1 MKRLLLIQISCFL
14 LFLTVGSCTSAEKMT
29 NDRRQDFTAGWTFH
43 LGDDSAASRPDY
55 DDTAWRILNL
65 PHDWAIE
72 GEFSRDNPSG
82 TGGGALPGGIG
93 WYRKTFTVDK
103 ADEGKRLYIDFDGV
117 YMNSEVFINGHSLG
131 VRPYGYVSFSYDLT
145 PYIKWG
151 GKNVV
156 AVRVDN
162 GEQPNSRWY
171 SGCGIYR
178 NVWLTKL
185 NPVHIAQWGTFIT
198 AEDVLKN
205 SARLNIRT
213 KIQYDA
219 AAQLQDSVKQA
230 DGTYVVFDSEIVPL
244 ADVVLQSRLM
254 DAEGNVVGEVASELQ
269 VIPTCLNEVEQE
281 IVVKNPNLWSVN
293 TPYIYKVNSILID
306 KTTGK
311 VLDNYCTNTG
321 IRTFRFDAQKG
332 FILNGERLKINGV
345 CMHHDLGCL
354 GAAVNIR
361 AIERQLEILQEMG
374 CNGIRCSH
382 NPPSPELLD
391 LCDRMGFI
399 VMDETFDMWRKRKT
413 AHDYSRYFNEWH
425 ERDLTDLI
433 LRDRNHPSVFIWS
446 IGNEVLEQWSDA
458 KADTLTLEQANLIL
472 NFGHDQSML
481 AKEGEM
487 SVNSLLTKKLAD
499 MVKALDSTRP
509 VTAGCNEPNPNN
521 HLFRSGVLDLIGFN
535 YHDDWFAGVPE
546 KFPGKPFI
554 VAESVSAL
562 MTRGYY
568 RMPSDETVICPE
580 RWDKPYFD
588 DSFSCSSYDNCHVPW
603 GNSHEGTMRH
613 VKNNDF
619 ISGQY
624 VWTGFDYLGE
634 PTPYGWPAR
643 SSYFGIVDL
652 AGFPK
657 DVYYLYQSEWHPEKK
672 VLHLFPH
679 WNWTPGQD
687 IDMWAYYNNADEVE
701 LFVNGES
708 QGVRTKGKDD
718 FHVVW
723 RVKYEPGV
731 VKVVSRKDGK
741 TVLEKE
747 IHTAGE
753 PAQIRLTADRNEI
766 KSDGRDLS
774 FVTVEVLDKDG
785 NLCPNA
791 DNQIMFDVQGAGFI
805 AGVDNGSPVSMEKFK
820 ADHRRAFYGKCL
832 AVIQSDGK
840 SGGIKLTA
848 TSEGLKTAVTAIKAK

>member
-1 MKRLLLIQISCFL
+1 ML
-14 LFLTVGSCTSAEKMT
+14 LFLILGGCTSAERVT
-29 NDRRQDFTAGWTFH
+29 DSRRQDFTADWTFH

-82 TGGGALPGGIG
+82 TVGGALPGGIG

-145 PYIKWG
+145 PHIKWG

-162 GEQPNSRWY
+162 AEQPNSRWY

-198 AEDVLKN
+198 AEDVSKN

-213 KIQYDA
+213 KIQYDV

-254 DAEGNVVGEVASELQ
+254 DAEGHVVGEVASELQ
-269 VIPTCLNEVEQE
+269 VIPACPNEVEQE
-281 IVVKNPNLWSVN
+281 IVVKTPNLWSVN
-293 TPYIYKVNSILID
+293 TPYIYKVHSILID

-521 HLFRSGVLDLIGFN
+521 HLFRSGALDLIGFN

-657 DVYYLYQSEWHPEKK
+657 DVYYLYQSEWYPEKK

-723 RVKYEPGV
+723 RVRYEPGV

-820 ADHRRAFYGKCL
+820 ADHRKAFYGKCL
-832 AVIQSDGK
+832 VVVQSDGK

>member
-198 AEDVLKN
+198 AEDVSKN

-354 GAAVNIR
+354 GAAVNIC

-546 KFPGKPFI
+546 KFPGKSFI

-741 TVLEKE
+741 AVLEKE

-832 AVIQSDGK
+832 VVVQSDGK